1 MMANA
6 ETESCSTPQTQPERG
21 KWLAASLLFTLASLI
36 LFIASLQ
43 YYWPGKWWGSA
54 STLAWKG
61 TALTLA
67 KGRGYNIQGGL
78 IIDGLAAP
86 GAALASLSPQPFRAE
101 DYPAIHWSASSDK
114 SNTKVEF
121 LWRTTEN
128 PNRFFA
134 RELEWMGNSLA
145 PLHMAGDGN
154 WRGQIME
161 LALMVHK
168 PLDTPLT
175 IEAVEVEPPLGIVWC
190 EWFGAE
196 PWLGTS
202 INFVGETIARQWLL
216 PLPFIAAALGLALF
230 GYAALVW
237 RKILA
242 SNLRMVWALFFLAWF
257 TLDMRWQ
264 LDLWHKLGLTQQR
277 YAGKSWEDKHL
288 AAEDGP
294 LFNLMQQVRAKLPST
309 QSRVFLF
316 ADAEYIRGRG
326 TYHLYPFNVLN
337 GRNLLPAKQFK
348 SGDFIVILGKDE
360 VEFDA
365 AHHLLK
371 WGAGQ
376 QLHAD
381 LLLLA
386 ENNVLLRVR

>member
-6 ETESCSTPQTQPERG
+6 ETESCSTPQTQPKQG
-21 KWLAASLLFTLASLI
+21 KWLAALLLFTLASLI

-54 STLAWKG
+54 STLTWKG
-61 TALTLA
+61 EALTLA

-78 IIDGLAAP
+78 RIDGLAAP
-86 GAALASLSPQPFRAE
+86 GVALASLSPQPFRAE
-101 DYPAIHWSASSDK
+101 DYPAVHWSVSSDK

-128 PNRFFA
+128 PNRVFA

-145 PLHMAGDGN
+145 PLHMAGDDN

-175 IEAVEVEPPLGIVWC
+175 IEAVGVEPPLGIVWC

-202 INFVGETIARQWLL
+202 INFMGETIARQWFL
-216 PLPFIAAALGLALF
+216 PLPFIATALGLALF

-237 RKILA
+237 RKTLA
-242 SNLRMVWALFFLAWF
+242 SDLRMVWALFFLAWF

-294 LFNLMQQVRAKLPST
+294 LFSLMQQVRAKLPST

-326 TYHLYPFNVLN
+326 AYHLYPFNVLN

-348 SGDFIVILGKDE
+348 SGDFIIILGKDE

-365 AHHLLK
+365 ARQLLK

-376 QLHAD
+376 QLRAD

-386 ENNVLLRVR
+386 ESNVLLRVR